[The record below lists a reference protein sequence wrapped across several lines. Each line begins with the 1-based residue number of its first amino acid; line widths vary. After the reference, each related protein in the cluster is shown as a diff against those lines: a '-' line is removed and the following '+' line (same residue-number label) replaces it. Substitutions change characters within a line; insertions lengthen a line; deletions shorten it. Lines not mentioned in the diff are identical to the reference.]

1 MGNNS
6 SRRMV
11 YSPSHNIHNNS
22 SLNYKNKKELLSKTL
37 QHTNSTT
44 NITNK
49 LSSPI
54 SPQNKPINKIN
65 INLNNGSSISYRNIN
80 YSNLTNRKSLY
91 QYPHSRTNLSQTN
104 FINNT
109 NLLKNA
115 NNNFFISNH
124 NGNDNITELKNTKDN
139 KTYKEKN
146 NQILSKNAS
155 MKYLNFN
162 GSILNNLNSNRNE
175 IQKLKYSNIRNNRI
189 GSLNHYNFD
198 KNNSLSKYIFSQR
211 SRPISGSNSTYRK
224 NSNSG
229 LNLIQHYY

>member
-1 MGNNS
+1 M
-6 SRRMV
+6 
-11 YSPSHNIHNNS
+11 
-22 SLNYKNKKELLSKTL
+22 
-37 QHTNSTT
+37 
-44 NITNK
+44 
-49 LSSPI
+49 
-54 SPQNKPINKIN
+54 
-65 INLNNGSSISYRNIN
+65 
-80 YSNLTNRKSLY
+80 
-91 QYPHSRTNLSQTN
+91 
-104 FINNT
+104 
-109 NLLKNA
+109 LKNA

-211 SRPISGSNSTYRK
+211 SISRSNSTYRK
-224 NSNSG
+224 NSNSS